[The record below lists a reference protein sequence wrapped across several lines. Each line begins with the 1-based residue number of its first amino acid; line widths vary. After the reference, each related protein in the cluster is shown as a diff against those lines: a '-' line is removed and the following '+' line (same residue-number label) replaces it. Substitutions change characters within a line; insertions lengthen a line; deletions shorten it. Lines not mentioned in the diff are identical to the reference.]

1 MKEPNQNQSVNNL
14 LDEISILIEHSKN
27 KVVVQ
32 SNSVL
37 MQLFW
42 KIGATINLSILE
54 NKRAEYGKKIVVSLS
69 RELTEKYGRS
79 FEEKNIRRMLQFA
92 EQFSD
97 FEIVVTLSRQLSWS
111 HVLVLLPLKEMESK
125 LFYAQQISKQ
135 SLSVRELRKQIAS
148 KTFERIE
155 IANVQTNV
163 EVSIPK
169 NTFKDPYLFDFLNL
183 NNSYLEKDL
192 ENAILKDL
200 ESFMATSN
208 N

>member
-54 NKRAEYGKKIVVSLS
+54 NKRAEYGKKIVASLS

-97 FEIVVTLSRQLSWS
+97 FEIVVTMSRQLSWS

-135 SLSVRELRKQIAS
+135 SLSVRELRKLIAS

-200 ESFMATSN
+200 N
-208 N
+208 LLY